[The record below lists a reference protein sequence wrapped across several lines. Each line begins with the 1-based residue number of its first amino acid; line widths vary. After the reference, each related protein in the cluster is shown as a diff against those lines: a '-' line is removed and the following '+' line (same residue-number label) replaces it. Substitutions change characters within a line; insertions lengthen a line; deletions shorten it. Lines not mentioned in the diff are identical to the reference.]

1 MAAEYQKERSCHYA
15 LPAGC
20 LMMNYLQSL
29 SEWHLSLSECHW
41 VDTQESRVK
50 PLIYLGRL
58 STESR
63 ISLQL
68 WPLSFHLKTQSVL
81 ALL

>member
-15 LPAGC
+15 HPAGC

-41 VDTQESRVK
+41 PDTGGTTAMGKVA
-50 PLIYLGRL
+50 IHV
-58 STESR
+58 TED
-63 ISLQL
+63 I
-68 WPLSFHLKTQSVL
+68 
-81 ALL
+81 